1 MKLSLYYP
9 VKPHKINRPWG
20 FLSLAEY
27 QRFGFSRHN
36 GIDIALV
43 NGQPIFVPL
52 EADVLKIGN
61 EPNGG
66 GISVSILSS
75 QENTFE
81 DGKESYVF
89 LDFLHCQEIKVS
101 VGDHVLPGQLLALGD
116 NTGITTG
123 SHTHMQ
129 PRREQ
134 VVLAPPGATR
144 VFKIKGEDKCLVD
157 FDSNDANNTF
167 DPEPYFNGKY
177 AADLRPFPRDLF
189 VGSTG
194 EDVKLLQKLLN
205 SDVDTRIALQGLG
218 SPGKETDSFGQ
229 LTKNAVQKFQSKYN
243 LAKPGGSNYGV
254 TDLVTRN
261 KLQEL
266 LDRTR

>member
-75 QENTFE
+75 QQYTFE

-101 VGDHVLPGQLLALGD
+101 VGDHVLPG
-116 NTGITTG
+116 
-123 SHTHMQ
+123 HH
-129 PRREQ
+129 
-134 VVLAPPGATR
+134 
-144 VFKIKGEDKCLVD
+144 
-157 FDSNDANNTF
+157 
-167 DPEPYFNGKY
+167 
-177 AADLRPFPRDLF
+177 
-189 VGSTG
+189 VGSRSQRG
-194 EDVKLLQKLLN
+194 FRVA
-205 SDVDTRIALQGLG
+205 RH
-218 SPGKETDSFGQ
+218 Q
-229 LTKNAVQKFQSKYN
+229 LVERPDQ
-243 LAKPGGSNYGV
+243 
-254 TDLVTRN
+254 
-261 KLQEL
+261 
-266 LDRTR
+266 